1 MKNFSKN
8 IEYISNASVKH
19 RQLCH
24 ASNLMGKWDD
34 NGISGSQR
42 MALSDIIPQY
52 YTYLHENLELF
63 GYDDSTLI
71 SRVKLLNEYY
81 NFIHIN
87 NFDNV
92 FSSQGKFRSTILEEF
107 MFLLFRDYV
116 GYLKTVYHDTNNVI
130 DSGAAKSY
138 TNLYF
143 TSNNFE
149 SFIKSPSIEI
159 NVKDQ
164 DFAIF
169 RNFTLTANGAISK
182 EIKIPVIAIENK
194 TYIDKT
200 MLEGIISTAEK
211 IKTGNPYAFFAA
223 VTENYDVDLTVDP
236 VYSRIDQ
243 IYVLRKSRRKESWN
257 NISPEVV
264 LRLFHEVQSHIER
277 PWSNVEH
284 KMRSDGVIL

>member
-1 MKNFSKN
+1 
-8 IEYISNASVKH
+8 
-19 RQLCH
+19 
-24 ASNLMGKWDD
+24 
-34 NGISGSQR
+34 

-130 DSGAAKSY
+130 DSGAAKLY